1 MMRSVKG
8 PSWQTISIDAIQE
21 AARILKCIGHPVRLE
36 ILAFLDASGEQT
48 VSAIC
53 EAVERDQPVVSRHLT
68 LMRDKG
74 ILASRREG
82 VNVYYR
88 MDDERVVQV
97 LDCLR
102 ACQI

>member
-1 MMRSVKG
+1 MTASRNNTA
-8 PSWQTISIDAIQE
+8 WQTISIEAIQE

-36 ILAFLDASGEQT
+36 ILAFLDAGGEQT

-53 EAVERDQPVVSRHLT
+53 EAVDRSQPIVSQHLT

-97 LDCLR
+97 LDCLHT
-102 ACQI
+102 CQT